1 MEHELEKSSVQE
13 SLFLRVA
20 SAAIMVPV
28 GLAVVWLG
36 EVVLLVATAIVGL
49 LMWHEYWTVCTK
61 EKGIHPAWIVSSSGL
76 IGMLICYWGLP
87 DGQIVAVV
95 IPLIISTILM
105 AFICTRKFIPLT
117 IGLVLIG
124 LAILALNIVRS
135 ETFGGLT
142 LTIAAMICV
151 WSTDIAAYFA
161 GRGFGGPQLSPSS
174 SPNKTWSGAA
184 GAIVCSALIG
194 AFIAG
199 IVQGTI
205 WSWVIFAIAISLIGQ
220 SGDLLQSIWK
230 RHYGVKDSGNIIP
243 GHGGVLDRLD
253 AFSAV
258 LFVLAG
264 VLMVWPSFPVR
275 FLGIDS

>member
-1 MEHELEKSSVQE
+1 MEHELEKPSAQE
-13 SLFLRVA
+13 SLLLRVA

-36 EVVLLVATAIVGL
+36 EIVLLLATAIVGL
-49 LMWHEYWTVCTK
+49 LMWYEYWTVCTRQK
-61 EKGIHPAWIVSSSGL
+61 ITHPAWFVSACGL
-76 IGMLICYWGLP
+76 IGMLICYWVLP
-87 DGQIVAVV
+87 DTQKIAIS
-95 IPLIISTILM
+95 IPLIVSAIFAAIFYTE
-105 AFICTRKFIPLT
+105 RFIPLT
-117 IGLVLIG
+117 IGMILIG
-124 LAILALNIVRS
+124 TAILALNIVRS

-142 LTIAAMICV
+142 LTIAIMICV

-184 GAIVCSALIG
+184 GAVICSALIG

-199 IVQGTI
+199 MVQGTI
-205 WSWVIFAIAISLIGQ
+205 WSWVIFALAISLTGQ
-220 SGDLLQSIWK
+220 TGDLLQSVWK
-230 RHYGVKDSGNIIP
+230 RHYGVKDSGKIIP

-253 AFSAV
+253 ALSAV
-258 LFVLAG
+258 LIVLAG
-264 VLMVWPSFPVR
+264 VLIAWPSFPGR